1 MKNANQTWSM
11 QDMGN
16 VFLSEDS
23 TDNQAPAVIE
33 IASAVPKPAHHNS
46 KIKAALLLG
55 GGVGLAALGCL
66 VFSLMGGQSQDKSV
80 ATAPENEQSATA
92 VTNDGWETAAKGI
105 AADAGQA
112 INIPGKKDGT
122 ESPTPSP
129 ATAAGKTD
137 SNTAVSQTPST
148 SPTTPAVVQIPAVA
162 STNSRPTNIPVSST
176 VPSQVPVATA
186 KAPAPSV
193 IPRVAQPPAAMTQ
206 VKSSPIAKAPAPSV
220 IPRAAQPPAATT
232 QVKSSPIA
240 KAPDPSAV
248 PRAAQLPV
256 ASTQVESSPI
266 AKAPAPSAVPRAAQ
280 LPVASTQVKS
290 SPIAKAPAP
299 TSWEQA
305 SDLGV
310 YGGDGA
316 APAVQTIASKN
327 SDKADRQQQISYDG
341 PMSPILLL
349 AAGTNVKGHTLAPF
363 TVGVSDKQSE
373 GIPLSIALD
382 EAIELSQGY
391 RLPAGTTINF
401 IASVRDNGSVV
412 AVSKNADIGGVEI
425 QLPPGVITLAAENN
439 GALMAKEINASAG
452 DLARAD
458 ANSSLWGGVAGAGRA
473 ILQSGSQ
480 TTTQNG
486 LLGATTQ
493 TTNNG
498 NPNIFGAV
506 LEGAFTPLATN
517 GQKRAQQLAQQIE
530 GRTRL
535 SVIDVNTRVRLFVN
549 VPVQVQIPLAG
560 QSIAQ
565 APEREVIL
573 PPPPLQAPTTQTPPV
588 VIKPVP
594 SAMPETV
601 LRGLPS
607 NPARTRIESLK

>member
-66 VFSLMGGQSQDKSV
+66 AFSLMGGQSQDKSV

-122 ESPTPSP
+122 ESPPSSP
-129 ATAAGKTD
+129 ATAAGKAD
-137 SNTAVSQTPST
+137 SNTAVSPTPST
-148 SPTTPAVVQIPAVA
+148 SPTTPAVVQMPAVA
-162 STNSRPTNIPVSST
+162 STNSKSTNIPVSSA

-193 IPRVAQPPAAMTQ
+193 IPRVAQPPAATTQ
-206 VKSSPIAKAPAPSV
+206 VKSSPIAKAPASSV
-220 IPRAAQPPAATT
+220 IAKVAQPPAATT
-232 QVKSSPIA
+232 QVK
-240 KAPDPSAV
+240 
-248 PRAAQLPV
+248 
-256 ASTQVESSPI
+256 SSPI

-382 EAIELSQGY
+382 EAIELNQGY

-458 ANSSLWGGVAGAGRA
+458 ANSSLWGGIAGAGRA

-480 TTTQNG
+480 TTTQTG
-486 LLGATTQ
+486 VFGTTTQ
-493 TTNNG
+493 TTNNS
-498 NPNIFGAV
+498 NPSILGAA

-517 GQKRAQQLAQQIE
+517 GQSRAQQLSQKIE

-549 VPVQVQIPLAG
+549 VPVQVQIPIAG
-560 QSIAQ
+560 QSIATAQ
-565 APEREVIL
+565 ATEREGIL
-573 PPPPLQAPTTQTPPV
+573 PPPPLQTPAAQAAEPSTSAAPVQSV
-588 VIKPVP
+588 VFKSVQPE
-594 SAMPETV
+594 MPETV
-601 LRGLPS
+601 RRGLPP